1 MQPDLTRSRYRNLGD
16 YYGLF
21 AAIADLTESGWRP
34 TEDAAQ
40 RLLDFAERVE
50 NARTDATDAASDPQL
65 LRSRTFRSNVAG
77 PRRVRIDALTR
88 LIQGT

>member
-50 NARTDATDAASDPQL
+50 NARTDATDAASDPDAHSYYEAV
-65 LRSRTFRSNVAG
+65 RSAAMLPG
-77 PRRVRIDALTR
+77 LDAYGLTR
-88 LIQGT
+88 